1 MSFMTV
7 TTCII
12 IWAVAFVFFVIV
24 EIANG
29 AGLLSIW
36 FALASLVSLLC
47 AVFGMPFVG
56 QFAVFVVASII
67 LLFATR
73 PLAKKVRKEAVPTNF
88 ELDVGK
94 TAQVTE
100 DIDNTQNKGRVK
112 LDGTYWAAVSQDGS
126 IIRQGTVV
134 SVVEVSGAKLIV
146 AQKI

>member
-1 MSFMTV
+1 MAV

-36 FALASLVSLLC
+36 CAIASLISLLC

-56 QFAVFVVASII
+56 QFAVFVAASII
-67 LLFATR
+67 LLIATR
-73 PLAKKVRKEAVPTNF
+73 PVAKKVQNKVVPTNF

-94 TAQVTE
+94 TAEVTE
-100 DIDNTQNKGRVK
+100 DIDNTKNKGRVK

-126 IIRQGTVV
+126 FIKQGSVV

-146 AQKI
+146 AHKN